1 MRHDW
6 RISIDWAKSVQ
17 IDLAKKVT
25 TKKLPSSISKIAGF
39 DVAYLKK
46 ENILIAGMVVLAYP
60 SLSIIDRHI
69 LKGPISFPYIPGF
82 LSFREAPPL
91 LNLIE
96 DHGQDVDVLMFDGH
110 GIAHPRGLGIAS
122 HIGVLVNK
130 CSIGCAK
137 KRLVGTFQMP
147 AGDKGSTEYLVYK
160 DQQVGMVVRT
170 KNGIKP
176 IFVSVGHLAEISSS
190 VKFVLSCCQGYRL
203 PEPTRLAHLTVSKA
217 KQEMN

>member
-1 MRHDW
+1 MRHEW
-6 RISIDWAKSVQ
+6 RISIDRAKSVQ

-39 DVAYLKK
+39 DVAYLKN

-60 SLSIIDRHI
+60 SLSIIASHI

-82 LSFREAPPL
+82 LSFREAPAL

-96 DHGQDVDVLMFDGH
+96 EYGSDVDVLLFDGH

-122 HIGVLVNK
+122 HIGVLTEK

-137 KRLVGTFQMP
+137 KRLIGTFNMP
-147 AGDKGSTEYLVYK
+147 ACDKGSTEDLIYK
-160 DQQVGMVVRT
+160 DRKVGMVVRT
-170 KNGIKP
+170 KNDIKP
-176 IFVSVGHLAEISSS
+176 IFISVGHLAELDSA
-190 VKFVLSCCQGYRL
+190 VRLVLSCCRGYRL

-217 KQEMN
+217 KQEVN